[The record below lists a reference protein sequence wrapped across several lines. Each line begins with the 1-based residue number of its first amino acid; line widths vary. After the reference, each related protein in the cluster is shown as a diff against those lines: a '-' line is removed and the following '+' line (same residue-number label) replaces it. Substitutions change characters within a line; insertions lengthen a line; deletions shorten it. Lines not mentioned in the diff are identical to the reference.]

1 MSGRLWLRAWVAL
14 QVGLLVVLPLLAT
27 LSASLRNGP
36 AAALRAVTAPEA
48 LDALWLSAWTG
59 LIAAVLNA
67 FAGTAIAWMIV
78 RWKVPGRAWLSAL
91 VDLPLAIPTLV
102 AGILLV
108 ALYGPQTPVGAAFVA
123 WGVPIAFARPGIVLA
138 LLFVTLPFVVRA
150 VEPVLEELDPAEE
163 EAAATLG
170 ASEITTF
177 FRVLLPPLLPAIAAG
192 AIQTFARAV
201 AEFGSIA
208 AVSGNMPGRTLVA
221 PVYVLGEVEGG
232 DVTGAAAVSV
242 VLLALSLV
250 LHPLA
255 RQVERMGGHHASDG
269 VR

>member
-1 MSGRLWLRAWVAL
+1 MSGRAGRYALRGALALW
-14 QVGLLVVLPLLAT
+14 VGGLVLLPLAAT
-27 LSASLRNGP
+27 VAASLRGGFT
-36 AAALRAVTAPEA
+36 AAVTAVTAPAA
-48 LDALWLSAWTG
+48 LEALWLSAWTG
-59 LIAAVLNA
+59 LIAAVVNA
-67 FAGTAIAWMIV
+67 LAGTAIAWMIV

-102 AGILLV
+102 AGIVLV
-108 ALYGPQTPVGAAFVA
+108 ALYGPQTLVGATFAA
-123 WGVPIAFARPGIVLA
+123 WGAPIAFARPGIVLA
-138 LLFVTLPFVVRA
+138 LLFVTLPFVVRV
-150 VEPVLEELDPAEE
+150 VEPVLAELDPAEE

-170 ASEITTF
+170 ASQITIF

-192 AIQTFARAV
+192 AIQTFARAT

-232 DVTGAAAVSV
+232 DVSGAAAVSV

-255 RQVERMGGHHASDG
+255 RQVERWGGVHHA
-269 VR
+269 